1 MSEIR
6 YIESGYIEA
15 GYFEVIQV
23 SDAISLSATSSISCT
38 AEAFIA
44 DERYIEEGYIEAGY
58 FEVTKYLEE
67 TELTSSATISAS
79 LTELVGVTH
88 EASASLSGAF
98 SQSTDAGKILQGSA
112 NFGGLFSPSLIVGV
126 LKTSAVDVMDPQFD
140 LSVTVSKFTG
150 NEATLDNIISLS
162 LQGNRYADFASSL
175 SSDFAQSTTPSR
187 QRVTDSTLS
196 TTTSL
201 TATANTNVDVT
212 APLTV
217 QSTVTADV
225 IALTKTFAF
234 NRINNLDLYV
244 HSTSAG
250 SNNTYNTL
258 YTPGNAVDAAEAD
271 FSTDDVFFGNSSYR
285 FYSLTDT
292 KHLMSDTLGGDIA
305 QGDNFYI
312 EFWRKTDG
320 DFFSHNG
327 NNNPALTAFISS
339 RYDRD
344 ININEAAFQQY
355 FGQSSN
361 TAIEFGWES
370 STAKAKVR
378 FSDGTTTTLTTT
390 STFSTGNWQRW
401 RLYRVNNVISF
412 NVTRWTGTT
421 YPEYTGSNAYTTY
434 SASNVTNNKA
444 ISTSSKRLFLQP
456 GFSLFNFSGKV
467 YFDNTIVKLGH
478 DNGIIKDIT
487 SVSNFPDPADFTANE
502 QLNSYDDTAAYYKF
516 ENTLDDY
523 TPVVYNETIEL
534 TVNAAQITAFGY
546 NATGSV
552 SMESVAS
559 VTADIDIIK
568 PGSAV
573 LSSSFDSIQ
582 NGTRLRFADSTQNT
596 QADVT
601 AAVNIISGTDATL
614 TSQATLTA
622 DVGKIL
628 QGDIDT
634 DSIASV
640 LTVIAKIS
648 DFFINCDV
656 VVSTVT
662 DAVKTA
668 VFDADVNSE
677 ATVTSNETTLFK
689 TFDATLNTQF
699 IPSFST
705 VVIRDGGAILTDD
718 VSVIVTTTGSKIA
731 GFDAVLSAL
740 CSSEVEPNPIK
751 DVEVAVN
758 SEFST
763 TAAVDRIRAFAS
775 DISTQ
780 ATLTSAPIKSV
791 TAEGDFETAITTSI
805 DGIRI
810 RFADID
816 TDSIATQLSAVA
828 KIGDFILD
836 IDAVA
841 SLEADVSVTTG
852 NVIVQEA
859 TSTIEC
865 EPLRIQQLEADV
877 NSIATL
883 TSAPIKGVVAEL
895 GMESVFETD
904 VDAVKTIEATAT
916 LSGTGGF
923 LISVRAIRNNEIDL
937 ISTFAQDTQG
947 IRKRFA
953 DATCDAVVTAETTAS
968 RLVSVGS
975 VINTVASTSSTVRV
989 IQIDEIVYVVPAESR
1004 EYTVFAET
1012 KEYAVKKETRE
1023 YTIPGAN

>member
-23 SDAISLSATSSISCT
+23 SDAISLSATSSISCS

-58 FEVTKYLEE
+58 FEVVKYFEE
-67 TELTSSATISAS
+67 TELTASATISAS
-79 LTELVGVTH
+79 LTELVGVTQ

-98 SQSTDAGKILQGSA
+98 SQSTDVGKILQGGA
-112 NFGGLFSPSLIVGV
+112 NFGGLFSPSMIVGV
-126 LKTSAVDVMDPQFD
+126 LKTSAVDIMEPQFD

-175 SSDFAQSTTPSR
+175 SSDFAQSTTPTR

-196 TTTSL
+196 TTTSI
-201 TATANTNVDVT
+201 TATANSTIAIT

-217 QSTVTADV
+217 QATVTADV
-225 IALTKTFAF
+225 TALTKTFAF

-244 HSTSAG
+244 RSASAG

-258 YTPGNAVDAAEAD
+258 YTPGNAVDASYTD

-285 FYSLTDT
+285 FYSVTGT
-292 KHLMSDTLGGDIA
+292 RHLMSDTLGGDIA

-312 EFWRKTDG
+312 EFWRQTDG
-320 DFFSHNG
+320 NFQTHNG
-327 NNNPALTAFISS
+327 NSNPALTAFISS
-339 RYDRD
+339 RYDTD
-344 ININEAAFQQY
+344 FNFNEDAFQQY

-361 TAIEFGWES
+361 TAIEFGYDS
-370 STAKAKVR
+370 NYCKAKVR

-390 STFSTGNWQRW
+390 GTVPTSNWQRW
-401 RLYRVNNVISF
+401 RLYRVNNTISF

-421 YPEYTGSNAYTTY
+421 YPEYTGSSAYTSY

-456 GFSLFNFSGKV
+456 GFFLFNNSGKV

-487 SVSNFPDPADFTANE
+487 SVYNGTNSDYTANE

-523 TPVVYNETIEL
+523 TPVVYDETIEL
-534 TVNAAQITAFGY
+534 TVNAAQVTAFGY
-546 NATGSV
+546 NATGTV
-552 SMESVAS
+552 LMESVAS

-573 LSSSFDSIQ
+573 LSSSFSSNQD
-582 NGTRLRFADSTQNT
+582 GTRIRFADSTQNS

-601 AAVNIISGTDATL
+601 AAVNIISATDATL

-634 DSIASV
+634 DSIATV

-668 VFDADVNSE
+668 VFDADINSQ
-677 ATVTSNETTLFK
+677 ATLTADETTLFK
-689 TFDATLNTQF
+689 AFDATLNTQF
-699 IPSFST
+699 IPSFTT

-718 VSVIVTTTGSKIA
+718 VNVTVTTTGSKIT
-731 GFDAVLSAL
+731 GFDAVLSAS
-740 CSSEVEPNPIK
+740 CSFEIEPNPIK

-758 SEFST
+758 SEFDT
-763 TAAVDRIRAFAS
+763 TATVNRIRAFDS

-805 DGIRI
+805 DGGRI

-828 KIGDFILD
+828 KIGDFLLD

-841 SLEADVSVTTG
+841 SLEVDVNVTTG

-895 GMESVFETD
+895 DFESAFDTD
-904 VDAVKTIEATAT
+904 IEAVKTIEATAT
-916 LSGTGGF
+916 LSGSGGF

-937 ISTFAQDTQG
+937 VSTFTQDTQG

-953 DATCDAVVTAETTAS
+953 DVTCNAVVTAETTVS
-968 RLVSVGS
+968 KLVSVGS
-975 VINTVASTSSTVRV
+975 VINTVASISSTVRV
-989 IQIDEIVYVVPAESR
+989 IQIDENVYVIPAESR
-1004 EYTVFAET
+1004 EYTIFAET
-1012 KEYAVKKETRE
+1012 KEYTIKDETRE

>member
-1 MSEIR
+1 MTEIR
-6 YIESGYIEA
+6 YIDSGYIEA

-58 FEVTKYLEE
+58 FEVTKYFEE
-67 TELTSSATISAS
+67 TELTASATISAS

-112 NFGGLFSPSLIVGV
+112 NFGGLFSPSMIVGV
-126 LKTSAVDVMDPQFD
+126 LKTSAVDVMEPQFD
-140 LSVTVSKFTG
+140 LTVTVSKFTG

-187 QRVTDSTLS
+187 QRVTNSTLS

-201 TATANTNVDVT
+201 TATANSTIAIT

-217 QSTVTADV
+217 QATVTADV
-225 IALTKTFAF
+225 TALTKTFAF

-244 HSTSAG
+244 KSASAG

-258 YTPGNAVDAAEAD
+258 YTPGNAFDAAEAD

-312 EFWRKTDG
+312 EFWRQTDG
-320 DFFSHNG
+320 NFFSHNG

-339 RYDRD
+339 RYDTD
-344 ININEAAFQQY
+344 FNFNEAAFQQY

-361 TAIEFGWES
+361 TAIEFGYDS
-370 STAKAKVR
+370 NYCKAKVR

-390 STFSTGNWQRW
+390 GTVPTSDWQRW
-401 RLYRVNNVISF
+401 RLYRVNNTLSF

-421 YPEYTGSNAYTTY
+421 YPEYTGSSGYTTY

-478 DNGIIKDIT
+478 DNGIIKGIT
-487 SVSNFPDPADFTANE
+487 SVYNGTNIDYTANE

-534 TVNAAQITAFGY
+534 TVNAAQVTAFGY

-568 PGSAV
+568 SGSAV

-634 DSIASV
+634 DSIATV

-668 VFDADVNSE
+668 VGSATLSSE

-699 IPSFST
+699 IPSFTT

-841 SLEADVSVTTG
+841 SLEVDVSVTTG

-895 GMESVFETD
+895 EFESAFDTD
-904 VDAVKTIEATAT
+904 IEAVKTIEATAT

-953 DATCDAVVTAETTAS
+953 DATCDAVVTAETTVS
-968 RLVSVGS
+968 KLVSVES
-975 VINTVASTSSTVRV
+975 VINTVASISSTVRV
-989 IQIDEIVYVVPAESR
+989 IQIDEIVYVVPTESR

-1012 KEYAVKKETRE
+1012 KEYTIKDETRE

>member
-1 MSEIR
+1 MTEIR
-6 YIESGYIEA
+6 YIDLGYIEA

-58 FEVTKYLEE
+58 FEVTKYFEE
-67 TELTSSATISAS
+67 TELTASATISAS

-112 NFGGLFSPSLIVGV
+112 NFGGLFSPSMIVGV
-126 LKTSAVDVMDPQFD
+126 LKTSAVDVMEPQFD
-140 LSVTVSKFTG
+140 LTVTVSKFTG

-175 SSDFAQSTTPSR
+175 SSDFAQSTTPTR
-187 QRVTDSTLS
+187 QRVTNSTLS

-201 TATANTNVDVT
+201 TATANSTIAIT

-217 QSTVTADV
+217 QATVTADV
-225 IALTKTFAF
+225 TALTKTFAF

-244 HSTSAG
+244 KSASAG

-258 YTPGNAVDAAEAD
+258 YTPGNAFDAAEAD

-312 EFWRKTDG
+312 EFWRKAQG
-320 DFFSHNG
+320 NFFSHNG

-339 RYDRD
+339 RYDTD
-344 ININEAAFQQY
+344 FNFNEAAFQQY

-361 TAIEFGWES
+361 TAIEFGYDS
-370 STAKAKVR
+370 NYCKAKVR

-390 STFSTGNWQRW
+390 GTVPTSDWQRW
-401 RLYRVNNVISF
+401 RLYRVNNTLSF

-421 YPEYTGSNAYTTY
+421 YPEYTGSSGYTTY

-478 DNGIIKDIT
+478 DNGIIKGIT
-487 SVSNFPDPADFTANE
+487 SVYNGTNIDYTANE

-568 PGSAV
+568 SGSAV

-582 NGTRLRFADSTQNT
+582 NGTRLRFADSTQNS

-634 DSIASV
+634 DSIATV

-668 VFDADVNSE
+668 VGSATLSSE

-699 IPSFST
+699 IPSFTT

-859 TSTIEC
+859 TSTIDC

-895 GMESVFETD
+895 EFESAFDTD
-904 VDAVKTIEATAT
+904 IEAVKTIEATAT

-953 DATCDAVVTAETTAS
+953 DATCDAVVTAETTVS
-968 RLVSVGS
+968 KLVSVES
-975 VINTVASTSSTVRV
+975 VINTVASISSTVRV
-989 IQIDEIVYVVPAESR
+989 IQIDEIVYVVPTESR

-1012 KEYAVKKETRE
+1012 KEYTIKDETRE